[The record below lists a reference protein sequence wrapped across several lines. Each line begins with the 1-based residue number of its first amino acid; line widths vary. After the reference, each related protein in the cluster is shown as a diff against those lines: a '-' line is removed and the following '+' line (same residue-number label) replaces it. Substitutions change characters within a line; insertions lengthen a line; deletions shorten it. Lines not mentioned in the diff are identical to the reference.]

1 MFFLER
7 LRLSNSLFL
16 LDSTSRLVVF
26 LLTIMAEKRFTV
38 PAVEVNKVSFNYD
51 KLKTLDDLSLQVPT
65 GISFGLLGPNGA
77 GKTTLI
83 RLMVGLLS
91 PKSGSIQ
98 ILGQKPSRKSAHLI
112 GYMPQLQSIYAEL
125 SVRQNVDFFARIY
138 HLNDR
143 HERAKRVEET
153 IKLVGL
159 WERRDD
165 AVLKLSG
172 GMKQRVSLACAIV
185 HNPPILLLD
194 EPTVGLDPE
203 LRVSFW
209 EHFTGLTRQGI
220 TIIISSHTMDD
231 ASHCDQLAFMR
242 DGKVIAQ
249 GSPGDLQQSVGKP
262 LASLEDAFL
271 YFIHRKESA
280 SA

>member
-1 MFFLER
+1 M
-7 LRLSNSLFL
+7 
-16 LDSTSRLVVF
+16 V
-26 LLTIMAEKRFTV
+26 EKEFSK
-38 PAVEVNKVSFNYD
+38 PAVEINKASFSYNNI
-51 KLKTLDDLSLQVPT
+51 KALDELSLQVPS

-83 RLMVGLLS
+83 RLLVGLLN

-138 HLNDR
+138 HLSDR
-143 HERAKRVEET
+143 KERAKRVEET
-153 IKLVGL
+153 IKLVNL

-185 HNPPILLLD
+185 HNPPLLLLD

-209 EHFTGLTRQGI
+209 EHFTGLTKQGI

-231 ASHCDQLAFMR
+231 AAHCDRLAFMR
-242 DGKVIAQ
+242 GGRIIAQ
-249 GSPGDLQQSVGKP
+249 GSPGELQQAVGKP
-262 LASLEDAFL
+262 GASLEDAFL
-271 YFIHRKESA
+271 YFIHRKESSNA
-280 SA
+280 

>member
-1 MFFLER
+1 M
-7 LRLSNSLFL
+7 
-16 LDSTSRLVVF
+16 V
-26 LLTIMAEKRFTV
+26 EKRV
-38 PAVEVNKVSFNYD
+38 SKLAVEINKASYNFNNI
-51 KLKTLDDLSLQVPT
+51 KALDELSLQVPS

-83 RLMVGLLS
+83 RLLVGLLS

-98 ILGQKPSRKSAHLI
+98 ILGQKPSRKNAHLI

-138 HLNDR
+138 HLSDR
-143 HERAKRVEET
+143 HKRAKRVEET
-153 IKLVGL
+153 IKLVNL

-185 HNPPILLLD
+185 HHPPLLLLD

-209 EHFTGLTRQGI
+209 EHFTGLTKQGI

-231 ASHCDQLAFMR
+231 AAHCDRLAFIR
-242 DGKVIAQ
+242 DGKLIAQ
-249 GSPGDLQQSVGKP
+249 GSPGELQQAVGKP
-262 LASLEDAFL
+262 KASLEDAFL
-271 YFIHRKESA
+271 YFIHQKETTNA
-280 SA
+280 

>member
-1 MFFLER
+1 M
-7 LRLSNSLFL
+7 
-16 LDSTSRLVVF
+16 V
-26 LLTIMAEKRFTV
+26 EKEFSK
-38 PAVEVNKVSFNYD
+38 PAVEINKASFSYNNI
-51 KLKTLDDLSLQVPT
+51 KALDELSLQVPS

-83 RLMVGLLS
+83 RLLVGLLN

-138 HLNDR
+138 HLSDR
-143 HERAKRVEET
+143 KERAKRVEET
-153 IKLVGL
+153 IKLVNL

-185 HNPPILLLD
+185 HNPPLLLLD

-209 EHFTGLTRQGI
+209 EHFTGLTKQGI

-231 ASHCDQLAFMR
+231 AAHCDRLAFMR
-242 DGKVIAQ
+242 GGKVIAQ
-249 GSPGDLQQSVGKP
+249 GSPGELQQAVGKP
-262 LASLEDAFL
+262 GASLEDAFL
-271 YFIHRKESA
+271 YFIHRKESSNA
-280 SA
+280 